1 MKTLNAPPNPATAY
15 TVKSLVKAL
24 NILEVL
30 ADEEQPHTLTQL
42 SRRLHLHVSTVHR
55 LLVNLV
61 RHGFVEEDTLS
72 GGYQLSY
79 RILRMGLRV
88 LDRLDFRRVANPL
101 LRDLNARTQETVHLA
116 ILQEAQAISIEKFD
130 SPQAVGLDARLG
142 RLMSLHCTGVG
153 KTLLAY
159 QGEDFLNQIAQSPG
173 LTRMTAHTITGLPQL
188 RRELERIR
196 EQGYALD
203 QEEAV
208 DGLRCVAGPVLTHT
222 GQIVAA
228 FSVTGLATRLTP
240 ARVPE
245 IAQLVRETSQ
255 QISYRL
261 GHRSDLRPPAEPT
274 TGNQGAERGGQRG
287 RTGVGSAGGPGMPAS
302 QGREGLV
309 GEGGK

>member
-1 MKTLNAPPNPATAY
+1 MKTLKDPPNPATAY

-30 ADEEQPHTLTQL
+30 ADEDVPYTLTQL

-61 RHGFVEEDTLS
+61 RHGFVEEDTVS

-79 RILRMGLRV
+79 RVLRMGLRV
-88 LDRLDFRRVANPL
+88 LDRLDFRRAASPL
-101 LRDLNARTQETVHLA
+101 LRDLNLRTKETVHLA
-116 ILQEAQAISIEKFD
+116 ILQETRAISIEKFD

-142 RLMSLHCTGVG
+142 RVMPLHCTGVG

-159 QGEDFLNQIAQSPG
+159 QGEDFLNQMAQSPG
-173 LTRMTAHTITGLPQL
+173 LTRMTAHTLTGLPQL
-188 RRELERIR
+188 RKELERIR

-208 DGLRCVAGPVLTHT
+208 DGLRCVAGPVFNHT

-255 QISYRL
+255 QITYRL
-261 GHRSDLRPPAEPT
+261 GYRSDLWPLAGP
-274 TGNQGAERGGQRG
+274 RGGNLRAEQRGVQRG
-287 RTGVGSAGGPGMPAS
+287 RAGN
-302 QGREGLV
+302 
-309 GEGGK
+309 GG

>member
-1 MKTLNAPPNPATAY
+1 MKTLEDPPSPATAY

-30 ADEEQPHTLTQL
+30 ADEEGPYTLTQL
-42 SRRLHLHVSTVHR
+42 SRRLDLHVSTVHR

-61 RHGFVEEDTLS
+61 RHGFVEEDAVS
-72 GGYQLSY
+72 GGYQLSF
-79 RILRMGLRV
+79 RVLRMGLRV
-88 LDRLDFRRVANPL
+88 LDRLEFRRVATSL
-101 LRDLNARTQETVHLA
+101 LRELNSRTKETVHLA
-116 ILQEAQAISIEKFD
+116 ILQEGRSISIEKFD
-130 SPQAVGLDARLG
+130 SPQPVGLEARLG
-142 RLMSLHCTGVG
+142 GVMPLHCSGVG

-159 QGEDFLNQIAQSPG
+159 QGEDLLNQIVQSPG

-188 RRELERIR
+188 RKELERIR

-208 DGLRCVAGPVLTHT
+208 DGLRCVAGPVFTHT

-228 FSVTGLATRLTP
+228 FSVAGPATRLTP

-261 GHRSDLRPPAEPT
+261 GYRVDLQSLAGPPRA
-274 TGNQGAERGGQRG
+274 
-287 RTGVGSAGGPGMPAS
+287 
-302 QGREGLV
+302 
-309 GEGGK
+309 

>member
-1 MKTLNAPPNPATAY
+1 MKTFKEPPIPGTAY

-30 ADEEQPHTLTQL
+30 AEEEPPYTLTQL

-61 RHGFVEEDTLS
+61 RHGFVEEDTIS
-72 GGYQLSY
+72 GGYQLSF
-79 RILRMGLRV
+79 RVLRMGLRV
-88 LDRLDFRRVANPL
+88 LDRLDFRRAAQSL
-101 LRDLNARTQETVHLA
+101 LRDLNQRSKETVHLA
-116 ILQEAQAISIEKFD
+116 ILQEARAISIEKFD
-130 SPQAVGLDARLG
+130 SPQPVGLDARLG
-142 RLMSLHCTGVG
+142 GVLPLHCTGAG
-153 KTLLAY
+153 KMLLAY
-159 QGEDFLNQIAQSPG
+159 QGDDLLHQIAQSPG

-208 DGLRCVAGPVLTHT
+208 DGLCCVAGPIFKHT

-240 ARVPE
+240 ARIPE
-245 IAQLVRETSQ
+245 IAQMVRETSQ
-255 QISYRL
+255 HISYRL
-261 GHRSDLRPPAEPT
+261 GYRSESRPLAGPL
-274 TGNQGAERGGQRG
+274 GSDVRAERGVHRG
-287 RTGVGSAGGPGMPAS
+287 RPPLGHEKPE
-302 QGREGLV
+302 RR
-309 GEGGK
+309 

>member
-1 MKTLNAPPNPATAY
+1 MKAFRDPSNPATAY

-24 NILEVL
+24 SILEVL
-30 ADEEQPHTLTQL
+30 ADEEPPYTLTQL
-42 SRRLHLHVSTVHR
+42 SRRLHLHVSTAHR

-61 RHGFVEEDTLS
+61 RHGFVEEDTVS

-79 RILRMGLRV
+79 RVLRMGLRV
-88 LDRLDFRRVANPL
+88 LDRLDFRRVAQPL
-101 LRDLNARTQETVHLA
+101 LRDLNLRTQETVHLA
-116 ILQEAQAISIEKFD
+116 ILQETRAISIEKFV
-130 SPQAVGLDARLG
+130 SPQPVGLDARLG
-142 RLMSLHCTGVG
+142 GVAPLHCTGVG

-159 QGEDFLNQIAQSPG
+159 QGEDLLNQIVQAPG
-173 LTRMTAHTITGLPQL
+173 LTRLTAHTITGLPQL

-208 DGLRCVAGPVLTHT
+208 EGLRCVAGPVFNHQ
-222 GQIVAA
+222 GKIVAA
-228 FSVTGLATRLTP
+228 FSVAGSATRLTP

-261 GHRSDLRPPAEPT
+261 GYRRDLRPLAGPLG
-274 TGNQGAERGGQRG
+274 GNLRAERGGQRG
-287 RTGVGSAGGPGMPAS
+287 RGGNAG
-302 QGREGLV
+302 
-309 GEGGK
+309 

>member
-1 MKTLNAPPNPATAY
+1 MKTFEDRPNPATAY

-30 ADEEQPHTLTQL
+30 AEEEPPYTLTQL

-61 RHGFVEEDTLS
+61 RHGFVEEDTIS
-72 GGYQLSY
+72 GGYQLSF
-79 RILRMGLRV
+79 RVLRMGLRV
-88 LDRLDFRRVANPL
+88 LDRLDFRRAANPL
-101 LRDLNARTQETVHLA
+101 LRDLNLRTKETVHLA
-116 ILQEAQAISIEKFD
+116 ILQEGRAISIEKFD
-130 SPQAVGLDARLG
+130 SPQLVGLDARLG
-142 RLMSLHCTGVG
+142 GVMPLHCTGVG

-159 QGEDFLNQIAQSPG
+159 QGEELLNEIAQPPG
-173 LTRMTAHTITGLPQL
+173 LKRMTAHTITGLPQL

-208 DGLRCVAGPVLTHT
+208 EGLSCVAGPVFNHA

-228 FSVTGLATRLTP
+228 FSVAGPATRLTP

-255 QISYRL
+255 QISNRL
-261 GHRSDLRPPAEPT
+261 GYRHGQRPLAGPRGGNLR
-274 TGNQGAERGGQRG
+274 AERGIESG
-287 RTGVGSAGGPGMPAS
+287 RAGNAG
-302 QGREGLV
+302 
-309 GEGGK
+309 